1 MPQILIVDNDSDAR
15 ELYKYVLKDIVG
27 DENIVAVSSGGAALE
42 YLERNPGIK
51 LVLLDLA
58 MPVLDGLTTAEE
70 IRRNEQLHHSPHPV
84 MLALL
89 TGHQIHEVDEQVA
102 DRTQV
107 ERPFLEKDGDVNKV
121 SDQVKRWL
129 SKAA

>member
-1 MPQILIVDNDSDAR
+1 MPQILIVDNDSDTR
-15 ELYKYVLKDIVG
+15 ELYKYALKDLVG
-27 DENIVAVSSGGAALE
+27 DENIVTVSSGSAALE

-70 IRRNEQLHHSPHPV
+70 IRRNEQLHESTHPV

-89 TGHQIHEVDEQVA
+89 TGHQIHEVDEHIA
-102 DRTQV
+102 DRAHV
-107 ERPFLEKDGDVNKV
+107 ERPFLEKDGDTTKV
-121 SDQVKRWL
+121 SKQVQRWL
-129 SKAA
+129 LKAA